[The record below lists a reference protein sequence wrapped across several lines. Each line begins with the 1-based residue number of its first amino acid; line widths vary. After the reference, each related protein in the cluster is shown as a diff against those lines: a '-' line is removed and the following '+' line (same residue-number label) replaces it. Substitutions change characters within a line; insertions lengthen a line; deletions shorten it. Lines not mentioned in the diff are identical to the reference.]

1 MSTTTAEAEPT
12 ATEHGNL
19 RDSSSALKLGVFS
32 FNVSGGLNPSTRPR
46 RYHVGWEH
54 TSAIA
59 RRAEDM
65 GFEFVLPVAKWRGYG
80 GETDFY
86 GESYETL
93 TWAAGIAAQTS
104 RITVGATVHTP
115 VIHPTFVAKAGAT
128 VDAISDGRLALNVV
142 MGWYPLEIG
151 QFGLTPADH
160 DIRYEHGDEWVT
172 LLKRLWQEDEPFDFD
187 GRWSSAWSALSKPK
201 PIRRPLLMNA
211 GTSPAGVD
219 FTARQCDVTL
229 ASRNA
234 LEGADAFVA
243 GIKSTAREKYARDLQ
258 VINVA
263 HVICADTEAEAWRKR
278 DLLLESGD
286 QVATDNFMRSLGIGS
301 QSFEETLKLYREY
314 FYTSGAA
321 LPLIGTP
328 EQIAEQMVAASTAGF
343 DGLALGFFDFLDEMA
358 AFDEQVMPLLREAGI
373 HS

>member
-1 MSTTTAEAEPT
+1 MSTTTAEADPT
-12 ATEHGNL
+12 AKEHGDL
-19 RDSSSALKLGVFS
+19 RDSRSVLKLGVFS
-32 FNVSGGLNPSTRPR
+32 FNASGGLNPSTQPR

-59 RRAEDM
+59 RRAEEM

-104 RITVGATVHTP
+104 RITVGATVHVP

-128 VDAISDGRLALNVV
+128 VDAISGGRLALNVV
-142 MGWYPLEIG
+142 MGWYPAEIG
-151 QFGLTPADH
+151 QFGLRPADH
-160 DIRYEHGDEWVT
+160 DVRYEHGDEWVT

-187 GRWSSAWSALSKPK
+187 GRWTSAWSALSKPK
-201 PIRRPLLMNA
+201 PVRRPLLMNA
-211 GTSPAGVD
+211 GTSAAGID
-219 FTARQCDVTL
+219 FTARQCDFTL

-234 LEGADAFVA
+234 LEGADAFVD
-243 GIKSTAREKYARDLQ
+243 GIKATAREKYARDLQ

-278 DLLLESGD
+278 DLLAQSGD

-301 QSFEETLKLYREY
+301 QSFEETLKLYRDY

-328 EQIAEQMVAASTAGF
+328 EQIAEQMVAASKAGF
-343 DGLALGFFDFLDEMA
+343 DGLALGFFDFLDEMT
-358 AFDEQVMPLLREAGI
+358 AFDEQVMPLLRDAGI

>member
-1 MSTTTAEAEPT
+1 MSTTTTET
-12 ATEHGNL
+12 TTGVEHGDL
-19 RDSSSALKLGVFS
+19 RDSPSALKLGVFS
-32 FNVSGGLNPSTRPR
+32 FNASGGLNITTEPR
-46 RYHVGWEH
+46 KYHVSWEH

-59 RRAEDM
+59 RQAEKM
-65 GFEFVLPVAKWRGYG
+65 GLEFVLPVAKWRGYG

-104 RITVGATVHTP
+104 RITVGATVHVP

-128 VDAISDGRLALNVV
+128 VDHISGGRLALNVV
-142 MGWYPLEIG
+142 MGWYPKEIG

-172 LLKRLWQEDEPFDFD
+172 LLKRLWTEDEPFDVD
-187 GRWSSAWSALSKPK
+187 GRWTSAWSALSKPK
-201 PIRRPLLMNA
+201 PVRRPLLINA

-219 FTARQCDVTL
+219 FTARHCDISL

-234 LEGADAFVA
+234 LEGSDTFV
-243 GIKSTAREKYARDLQ
+243 GDIRTTAREKYGRDLR

-263 HVICADTEAEAWRKR
+263 HVICADTEKEARRRRELLAEN
-278 DLLLESGD
+278 GD
-286 QVATDNFMRSLGIGS
+286 KVAADNFMDFLGIGS
-301 QSFEETLKLYREY
+301 QSYEETLKLYRDY

-328 EQIAEQMVAASTAGF
+328 EQVAEQMVAASRAGF
-343 DGLALGFFDFLDEMA
+343 DGLALGFFDYLDEMT
-358 AFDEQVMPLLREAGI
+358 AFEETVMPLLREAGI
-373 HS
+373 HT